1 MILINHA
8 GDIRPAKRHIGSLPL
23 YTARAKKPI
32 CHRLTGIHSLQCEPA
47 GIMGLGR
54 GHVAKASWSTAVMD
68 TKEVFVAGILLALY
82 MGTTYW
88 VFTDVLRLPRM
99 LEMHKAEVHRDLAG
113 TGAFGWLVGCLVMW
127 PLAFPAYLIY
137 RGGLIRDN
145 RLRYDTF
152 HSSVTETGLPAYL
165 RRQALINGL
174 YLVAV
179 AFLPQV
185 VWSVAAATNV
195 SFLYATGGWAGWL
208 LFIAGLMV
216 LGILAVER
224 GVPGPV
230 RKRMARALMPG
241 FPLLVFS
248 VLGAIFAS
256 MHLHYLLAYAN
267 HAAAAVGG
275 FDGVWQAFVT
285 YGWIL
290 LFWMVPAVAVVNM
303 VTEAFAPG
311 LAAIFTAMRA
321 IWRDDQSSSAK
332 VS

>member
-1 MILINHA
+1 
-8 GDIRPAKRHIGSLPL
+8 
-23 YTARAKKPI
+23 
-32 CHRLTGIHSLQCEPA
+32 
-47 GIMGLGR
+47 
-54 GHVAKASWSTAVMD
+54 MD
-68 TKEVFVAGILLALY
+68 TKEVFVAGLLLALY
-82 MGTTYW
+82 MGTSYW

-99 LEMHKAEVHRDLAG
+99 LQMHKAEVHRDLAG

-137 RGGLIRDN
+137 RGGLVREN
-145 RLRYDTF
+145 RLRYDAF
-152 HSSVTETGLPAYL
+152 HSSVTDTGLPAYL

-174 YLVAV
+174 YLASVV
-179 AFLPQV
+179 CLPQL
-185 VWSVAAATNV
+185 VWSNALGTHV
-195 SFLYATGGWAGWL
+195 SFLYASGGWAGWL
-208 LFIAGLMV
+208 LFIAGILV

-241 FPLLVFS
+241 FPLLGFS

-256 MHLHYLLAYAN
+256 MHLQHLLAYAN
-267 HAAAAVGG
+267 RTVAAVGG
-275 FDGVWQAFVT
+275 FDGVWLALVT

-303 VTEAFAPG
+303 IAEAFAPG
-311 LAAIFTAMRA
+311 LAAMFTALRA
-321 IWRDDQSSSAK
+321 IWRDDQSRSAK